1 MIRGDYIHHGLP
13 EKTKNT
19 GGGAGESFHTIARR
33 VGLLGG
39 VWSEKW
45 GGYLEKMA
53 LGWPKGWHPRRLTR
67 RPLSD
72 RSISS
77 RKRDDLKYGGGWVR
91 LLEFRVQ
98 KMAHFQDP
106 SLVGLFV

>member
-13 EKTKNT
+13 EKHKNT
-19 GGGAGESFHTIARR
+19 GGGAGESFHRIARR

-53 LGWPKGWHPRRLTR
+53 LL
-67 RPLSD
+67 PLGITPVIVRVVRTDLGIFLSCT
-72 RSISS
+72 SS
-77 RKRDDLKYGGGWVR
+77 GGER
-91 LLEFRVQ
+91 HL
-98 KMAHFQDP
+98 H
-106 SLVGLFV
+106 